1 MRPFR
6 SPMFLLIATVLLV
19 GCAPTGPTEEPTAE
33 PEELLEAPTLA
44 PTETV
49 VLPPVPEEEP
59 PNAWTTVFED
69 GTNDPLDCRTGE
81 PVDQEMAG
89 YMDIHRIR
97 LEAGE
102 GSAIWVWEVAPG
114 SDLPALFATSPLAGG
129 VGFADASRPTPEDPN
144 WYFNNV
150 ANTGFGFI
158 WNRDTKMLDG
168 YDSVFTAD
176 GWTTIEDFVT
186 AIAVAGNEIRLTLP
200 WEHIPK
206 GAAWYGSTTNG
217 MICDEIGLVDD
228 KPTLEGPQA
237 VADPAVTY

>member
-1 MRPFR
+1 MRLFR

-19 GCAPTGPTEEPTAE
+19 GCVPPAPTEFPTAE
-33 PEELLEAPTLA
+33 PEEQLEAPTLA
-44 PTETV
+44 PTETA
-49 VLPPVPEEEP
+49 VLPPAPEEEP
-59 PNAWTTVFED
+59 PIPSSAVFED
-69 GTNDPLDCRTGE
+69 EINDPIDCRSGE

-102 GSAIWVWEVAPG
+102 GSASWVWEVAPG
-114 SDLPALFATSPLAGG
+114 SDLPALFAASPLAGG

-168 YDSVFTAD
+168 YDSVFTVD
-176 GWTTIEDFVT
+176 GWTTVEGFTTSVV
-186 AIAVAGNEIRLTLP
+186 VAGNEIRVTLP
-200 WEHIPK
+200 WEQIPA

-217 MICDEIGLVDD
+217 VVCDQIGLVDD
-228 KPTLEGPQA
+228 LPTLDGPQA
-237 VADPAVTY
+237 GSSGEIY